1 MTLAF
6 VTLLDFTGTFAFA
19 ISGGLVAVRHRLD
32 LFGVFVLS
40 FAAAT
45 AGGMIRDVVLGVTP
59 VAVADWRY
67 LAISLAAGLLTFL
80 RHEQVERMRNP
91 VQITDAIG
99 LALFAV
105 IGSDK
110 ALHAGVGPVGAVMMG
125 ILSGIGGGIVRDV
138 LVAQVPTVLRYELYA
153 LAALAATVVMV
164 VGHELDLPHAPVA
177 VAGAT
182 LCFALRWLAVRKGWR
197 LPVAGG
203 RGEN

>member
-1 MTLAF
+1 MTTTF
-6 VTLLDFTGTFAFA
+6 VTLLDFIGTFAFA

-32 LFGVFVLS
+32 LFGVLVLA

-45 AGGMIRDVVLGVTP
+45 AGGMTRDVVLGVTP

-67 LAISLAAGLLTFL
+67 LALSITAGLLCFF
-80 RHEQVERMRNP
+80 RHERVEQMRNP
-91 VQITDAIG
+91 VQISDAVG

-110 ALHAGVGPVGAVMMG
+110 ALLAGVGPVGAVMMG

-164 VGHELDLPHAPVA
+164 AGNELGLPDAPVA
-177 VAGAT
+177 VVGAT
-182 LCFALRWLAVRKGWR
+182 LCFTLRWLAIRRGWK

-203 RGEN
+203 RGEG

>member
-1 MTLAF
+1 MSIAF
-6 VTLLDFTGTFAFA
+6 VTLLDFIGTFAFA

-32 LFGVFVLS
+32 LFGVLVLS

-45 AGGMIRDVVLGVTP
+45 AGGMTRDVVLG
-59 VAVADWRY
+59 
-67 LAISLAAGLLTFL
+67 L
-80 RHEQVERMRNP
+80 NP
-91 VQITDAIG
+91 VQLTDAIG

-110 ALHAGVGPVGAVMMG
+110 ALHAGIGPVGAVMMG

-153 LAALAATVVMV
+153 LAALAASVVMV
-164 VGHELDLPHAPVA
+164 VGHELGLPHVPVS

-182 LCFALRWLAVRKGWR
+182 LCFTLRWLAVRRGWR

-203 RGEN
+203 RTD